1 MPAEEH
7 LRYAPESS
15 AVDLRAVIWPAL
27 AVLTL
32 LAFAVGGLYAA
43 YEFSLPVK
51 TSAPPQ
57 TFPTPQ
63 VTTHENEITERRRL
77 AAEQNQRLNTWR
89 WANDQHTLV
98 QVPIDRAMQ
107 LLVAKG
113 RDAWSPLLPA
123 QPALSSPTAGAQRA
137 VTPENQSQNAPVP
150 LATEPQKRPA
160 QEKRPWQ

>member
-7 LRYAPESS
+7 LRYTPESS
-15 AVDLRAVIWPAL
+15 AVDLRAVTWPAL

-43 YEFSLPVK
+43 YEFSFPVK
-51 TSAPPQ
+51 TPAPTQ
-57 TFPTPQ
+57 TFPAPR

-89 WANDQHTLV
+89 WVDDQHTFV

-113 RDAWSPLLPA
+113 REAWSPLVPP
-123 QPALSSPTAGAQRA
+123 QPALSSPTAGAQHA
-137 VTPENQSQNAPVP
+137 VTPETQPQKAPVP
-150 LATEPQKRPA
+150 FVAESQKRPA
-160 QEKRPWQ
+160 QEKQP